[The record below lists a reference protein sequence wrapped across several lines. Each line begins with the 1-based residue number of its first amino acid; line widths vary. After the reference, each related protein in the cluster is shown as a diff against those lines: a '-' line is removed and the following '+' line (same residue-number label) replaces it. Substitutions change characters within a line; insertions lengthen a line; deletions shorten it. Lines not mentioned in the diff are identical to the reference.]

1 MSAERSFLI
10 TIDRKNDLE
19 RFETSLLIW
28 TGTMLLKGNYTCHAV
43 YAGRAYMK
51 IHDTMAHQEFDKTCT
66 HLCYIKRYLST
77 DLNSWQQRNIVI
89 THYFGIVPFWPL
101 VKKPYLLKLL

>member
-19 RFETSLLIW
+19 RSETSLLIW

-43 YAGRAYMK
+43 YAYMK
-51 IHDTMAHQEFDKTCT
+51 IHNTMAHQEFGKTCT
-66 HLCYIKRYLST
+66 RLCYIKRYLST

-89 THYFGIVPFWPL
+89 IHHFGIVPSRPL